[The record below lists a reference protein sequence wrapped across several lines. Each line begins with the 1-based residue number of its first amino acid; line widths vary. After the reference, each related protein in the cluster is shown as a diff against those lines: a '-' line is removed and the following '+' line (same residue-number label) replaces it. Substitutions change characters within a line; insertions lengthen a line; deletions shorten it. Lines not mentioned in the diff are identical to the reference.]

1 MPDADDKLTPADPR
15 EVVTALSL
23 ALRAGDRVRSI
34 RMTLSLDSLA
44 PDIVKAAVEGRLPRG
59 FGLKRLVDLPMAW
72 PDQWHGLG
80 LHPHRRHAEV
90 GAMLREALGGAQHG
104 ARDRRNAMVRK
115 FVIAA
120 ASAAVTALSPSAFGE
135 QTGGTADEAKAMLMK
150 AIAAVKADKAK
161 ARDMFNKGEGGFRD
175 RDLYVFCVNASDG
188 TIVAVGNPKLREA
201 LGTDIRAAQNS
212 TGKAFGA
219 EIYAAI
225 QKPEGQI
232 TEVSYMMPKPGA
244 DDTPLA
250 KVGLITRADN
260 DLGCGV
266 GYYK

>member
-1 MPDADDKLTPADPR
+1 MAPFVGGRDK
-15 EVVTALSL
+15 
-23 ALRAGDRVRSI
+23 
-34 RMTLSLDSLA
+34 
-44 PDIVKAAVEGRLPRG
+44 
-59 FGLKRLVDLPMAW
+59 
-72 PDQWHGLG
+72 
-80 LHPHRRHAEV
+80 
-90 GAMLREALGGAQHG
+90 
-104 ARDRRNAMVRK
+104 RNAMVRK

-120 ASAAVTALSPSAFGE
+120 ASAAVIALSPAAFAQ

-150 AIAAVKADKAK
+150 AVAAVKADKAK
-161 ARDMFNKGEGGFRD
+161 ALDMFNKGEGGFRD

-188 TIVAVGNPKLREA
+188 TIVALGNPKLWQA

-212 TGKAFGA
+212 TGNAFGA

-232 TEVSYMMPKPGA
+232 TEVSYMLPKPGA
-244 DDTPLA
+244 DDTPVA
-250 KVGLITRADN
+250 KVGLVTRVSD